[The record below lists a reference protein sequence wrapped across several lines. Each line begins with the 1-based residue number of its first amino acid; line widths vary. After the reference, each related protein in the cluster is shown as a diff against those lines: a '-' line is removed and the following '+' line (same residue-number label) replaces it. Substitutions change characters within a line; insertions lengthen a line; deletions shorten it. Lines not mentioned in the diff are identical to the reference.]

1 MTPNELRRIF
11 PGASA
16 STIARNLDLGQLRPR
31 VDEQIK
37 GPLVGPQPTKKAR
50 AKSVARSGP
59 TLRIAIVGFSH
70 RIKDDDNFTGGTK
83 PLRDS
88 IAEWLGMS
96 DSQKNIQ
103 WNYSQCQTSG
113 AEGVVVKIEKI

>member
-1 MTPNELRRIF
+1 MTPDELRRLF
-11 PGASA
+11 PSASR
-16 STIARNLDLGQLRPR
+16 STIARNLGLGQLRPQ
-31 VDEQIK
+31 VDEQIA
-37 GPLVGPQPTKKAR
+37 GPLVGPQPAKKSR

-59 TLRIAIVGFSH
+59 TLRIAIIGFSH

-88 IAEWLGMS
+88 IAEWLGMN

-103 WNYSQCQTSG
+103 WSYSQCQTSG
-113 AEGVVVKIEKI
+113 AEGVVVKIERI